1 VKIDWSSKYVIF
13 VAILIVG
20 VALDQWTKWYA
31 SERLATYRP
40 GHIEHTLTVQLPE
53 EAEPTSVRKLL
64 DREFPANSSA
74 ELDQMA
80 EHYVRGPNGSLL
92 DAEHT
97 VEPGGRV
104 VVEHRKVTVIDGY
117 WDFEYTVNPG
127 AAFGLLSDS
136 NSSYRLPFF
145 VVVSL
150 LAVLVILYLLRGVH
164 PSQKLLV
171 VALSMI
177 GTGAMGNFIDRLRFG
192 HVIDFVVWK
201 YTDAYRWPTF
211 NVADALISVGVAL
224 MLIEIFRA
232 EVEPAVE
239 GATGDETA
247 G

>member
-1 VKIDWSSKYVIF
+1 MKIDWSSKYVIF
-13 VAILIVG
+13 FAILIVG
-20 VALDQWTKWYA
+20 VAIDQWTKWYA

-40 GHIEHTLTVQLPE
+40 GHIEHTLTVQLPDDE
-53 EAEPTSVRKLL
+53 EPTSVRQLL
-64 DREFPANSSA
+64 EREFTANTPA
-74 ELDQMA
+74 ELDRIA
-80 EHYVRGPNGSLL
+80 DNWVRGPNGSLL

-97 VEPGGRV
+97 VEPGGRI

-136 NSSYRLPFF
+136 DSSYRLPFF

-150 LAVLVILYLLRGVH
+150 LAIAVILYLLRGVH

-171 VALSMI
+171 IALSLI
-177 GTGAMGNFIDRLRFG
+177 GTGAMGNFIDRIRFG

-211 NVADALISVGVAL
+211 NAADAFISVGVAL

-232 EVEPAVE
+232 EVEPA
-239 GATGDETA
+239 ADDET
-247 G
+247 GG